1 MRSTMMLLGLTGLVL
16 ATTAGDAAAQRRG
29 RGWANTASNAMGY
42 GNYGNYGYGNYGYG
56 SGYNNSYYGGGYPSY
71 GYNNSSYYTP
81 YVGNSYSYASPSY
94 YTTPSYGYTQSYYT
108 TPSYSYAT
116 PSYSQPMYSNSG
128 YAVPQTT
135 MNSGVVQSSY
145 YNTDNQN
152 NNNVARV
159 RVILPSQDAQ
169 LWISDVQ
176 MQGGGMER
184 MFQSPP
190 LEQGKSYMYR
200 IRAQWNGEGR
210 AMDRTREVEV
220 RAGQEFTVNF
230 RDTTGTGSGTG
241 SGTGTGTS
249 GSGTSGSG
257 NSSPSTSG
265 SGTSSSGGTVP
276 SPIPSK

>member
-1 MRSTMMLLGLTGLVL
+1 MMLLGLTGLVL

-29 RGWANTASNAMGY
+29 SRGGNWASNAASSALGY

-56 SGYNNSYYGGGYPSY
+56 NGYNNSYYGGGYPSY
-71 GYNNSSYYTP
+71 GYNNSSYHTP

-145 YNTDNQN
+145 YNSTDSQN
-152 NNNVARV
+152 NSNVARV
-159 RVILPSQDAQ
+159 RVILPSQEAQ

-176 MQGGGMER
+176 MQGSGMER
-184 MFQSPP
+184 MFQSPA
-190 LEQGKSYMYR
+190 LESGKSYMYR
-200 IRAQWNGEGR
+200 IRAQWNAEGR

-220 RAGQEFTVNF
+220 RPGQEFTVNF
-230 RDTTGTGSGTG
+230 RDTTGTSSGTTG
-241 SGTGTGTS
+241 SGTTVPGTS

-257 NSSPSTSG
+257 TI
-265 SGTSSSGGTVP
+265 VP